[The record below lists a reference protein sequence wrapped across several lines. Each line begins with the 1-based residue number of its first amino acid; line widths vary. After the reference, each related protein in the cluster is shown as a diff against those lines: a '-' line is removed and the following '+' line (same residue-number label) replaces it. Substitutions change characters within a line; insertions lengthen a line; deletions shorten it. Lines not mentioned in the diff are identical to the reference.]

1 MIKRSEGSS
10 SVWLATVF
18 LMAFVEF
25 TVFIF
30 GKPQDFI
37 GLDLLL
43 LNRNEMSL
51 KQRHVHLALQIAEW
65 F

>member
-1 MIKRSEGSS
+1 MIKCSEGSS

-25 TVFIF
+25 SVYF
-30 GKPQDFI
+30 GKPQDPI

-43 LNRNEMSL
+43 LNPNEMSL
-51 KQRHVHLALQIAEW
+51 KQRHVHLALQIAG
-65 F
+65 